1 MRINRTQRTL
11 IRPRVPV
18 HKAHCGNHLPV
29 WRSSPQP
36 SRPQRAPAAPSAPA
50 KSPIAPAEPGA
61 PLPALSFLGGF
72 RTTAP
77 VLVASSEMGRHPKP
91 VTKPARLLSARMSP
105 FAGCPEDP
113 KLILRGI
120 GPGVG
125 TVIELY
131 RTGPIEGFK
140 PHGPDYP

>member
-1 MRINRTQRTL
+1 MRINRTQRPL

-77 VLVASSEMGRHPKP
+77 ALVASSEMGRHPKP
-91 VTKPARLLSARMSP
+91 VTATDIAQLLFDSPHQRWPASLAT
-105 FAGCPEDP
+105 
-113 KLILRGI
+113 I
-120 GPGVG
+120 
-125 TVIELY
+125 
-131 RTGPIEGFK
+131 
-140 PHGPDYP
+140 

>member
-18 HKAHCGNHLPV
+18 HKAHRGNHLPV

-91 VTKPARLLSARMSP
+91 VTKGAELAPRRHVRFTSNRVTSFRPAAQALLGPPRAY
-105 FAGCPEDP
+105 
-113 KLILRGI
+113 LRRASR
-120 GPGVG
+120 V
-125 TVIELY
+125 ES
-131 RTGPIEGFK
+131 
-140 PHGPDYP
+140 

>member
-1 MRINRTQRTL
+1 MRINRTQRPL

-91 VTKPARLLSARMSP
+91 VTNSDPVFSAHISPSAECGRREGVPLVKRAILLLVRRRDGGYA
-105 FAGCPEDP
+105 
-113 KLILRGI
+113 
-120 GPGVG
+120 
-125 TVIELY
+125 
-131 RTGPIEGFK
+131 
-140 PHGPDYP
+140 